1 MRLLTHSEMNKTW
14 NWALTVALAGFLFG
28 FDTVVIS
35 GANDPIKELWPT
47 SPWFHGVFIMSMALW
62 GTVLGSL
69 AGGIPTKRLGRKKTL
84 VWVGIL
90 YLVSALGSGL
100 ATDPYMF
107 SFFRFL
113 GGVGV
118 GASTVAAPT
127 YISEIS
133 TAKSRGRL
141 VALYQ
146 FNIVFGILIAYIS
159 NYLLAGFDGDND
171 WRWMLGV
178 EAIPAAL
185 YCVLILGV
193 PKSPRWLVIQQN
205 DEAGAL
211 NTLKLIHNDPVKA
224 KAEFDTIK
232 NHTSFET
239 SRKGVFS
246 GKYNKSLILAFLL
259 AFFNQLSGINF
270 VLYYAPDILKEAGF
284 VTTYTS
290 PPEGTSVLNNSES
303 APDNNE
309 DEHTSSDKVSA
320 ANETQAEKSAESD
333 STKKD
338 FAENDEPDRSE
349 SLLASVAIGGT
360 NLLFTFL
367 GLFLI
372 DRMGRKSLMYIGSA
386 GYIISLAM
394 VAYGFYSGAS
404 AGFNLFFILLFIAS
418 HAVGQGAVIWVFISE
433 IFPNNVRAAG
443 QAWGTGTH
451 WVFAALITMLGEV
464 VTDAF
469 QGWMIFTFFAAFM
482 VLQLLFTHFMM
493 PETKGVSLEELQDQL
508 TSKDA

>member
-1 MRLLTHSEMNKTW
+1 MNKLW
-14 NWALTVALAGFLFG
+14 NWSLTVALAGFLFG

-35 GANDPIKELWPT
+35 GANAPIKELWQT
-47 SPWFHGVFIMSMALW
+47 SAWFHGVFIMSMALW

-69 AGGIPTKRLGRKKTL
+69 AGGIPTKRIGRKNTL
-84 VWVGIL
+84 IWVGVL

-133 TAKSRGRL
+133 TAESRGRL

-146 FNIVFGILIAYIS
+146 FNIVFGILIAFIS
-159 NYLLAGFDGDND
+159 NYLLDGVGGSND

-178 EAIPAAL
+178 EALPAAL
-185 YCVLILGV
+185 YCLLILGV
-193 PKSPRWLVIQQN
+193 PNSPGWLMVERG
-205 DEAGAL
+205 DASGAL
-211 NTLKLIHNDPVKA
+211 QTLQLLHGDEGSA
-224 KAEFDTIK
+224 KAELDTIK
-232 NHTSFET
+232 AHQSQEKASGN
-239 SRKGVFS
+239 VFS
-246 GKYNKSLILAFLL
+246 GKYSKSLVLAFLL

-270 VLYYAPDILKEAGF
+270 ILYYAPVILGNAGF
-284 VTTYTS
+284 
-290 PPEGTSVLNNSES
+290 
-303 APDNNE
+303 A
-309 DEHTSSDKVSA
+309 SSD
-320 ANETQAEKSAESD
+320 
-333 STKKD
+333 
-338 FAENDEPDRSE
+338 
-349 SLLASVAIGGT
+349 SLLSSISIGGT
-360 NLLFTFL
+360 NLIFTFV
-367 GLFLI
+367 GLYLI
-372 DRMGRKSLMYIGSA
+372 DRMGRKSLMYIGSV

-394 VAYGFYSGAS
+394 VAYGFKTEAS
-404 AGFNLFFILLFIAS
+404 AGFNLFFILTFIAS

-433 IFPNNVRAAG
+433 IFPNSVRAAG

-464 VTDAF
+464 VIEAF
-469 QGWMIFTFFAAFM
+469 PGWTVFAFFAAFM

>member
-1 MRLLTHSEMNKTW
+1 MNKTW
-14 NWALTVALAGFLFG
+14 NWSLTVALAGFLFG

-35 GANDPIKELWPT
+35 GANAPIKELWQT
-47 SPWFHGVFIMSMALW
+47 SAWFHGVFIMSMALW

-69 AGGIPTKRLGRKKTL
+69 AGGIPTKKIGRKKTL
-84 VWVGIL
+84 IWVGVL

-133 TAKSRGRL
+133 SAKSRGRL

-146 FNIVFGILIAYIS
+146 FNIVFGILIAFIS
-159 NYLLAGFDGDND
+159 NYLLDGVGGSND

-178 EAIPAAL
+178 EVLPAAL
-185 YCVLILGV
+185 YCLLIFGV
-193 PKSPRWLVIQQN
+193 PNSPRWLVVQQN
-205 DEAGAL
+205 DEAGAFA
-211 NTLKLIHNDPVKA
+211 TLQLIHGDGDKA
-224 KAEFDTIK
+224 QAELDTIK
-232 NHTSFET
+232 NHTSEET

-246 GKYNKSLILAFLL
+246 GKYNKSLLLAFLL

-270 VLYYAPDILKEAGF
+270 ILYYAPVILENAGF
-284 VTTYTS
+284 
-290 PPEGTSVLNNSES
+290 
-303 APDNNE
+303 A
-309 DEHTSSDKVSA
+309 SSD
-320 ANETQAEKSAESD
+320 
-333 STKKD
+333 
-338 FAENDEPDRSE
+338 
-349 SLLASVAIGGT
+349 SLLSSIAIGGT
-360 NLLFTFL
+360 NLAFTFV
-367 GLFLI
+367 GLYLI
-372 DRMGRKSLMYIGSA
+372 DRMGRKSLMYIGSV

-394 VAYGFYSGAS
+394 VAYGFKTEAS
-404 AGFNLFFILLFIAS
+404 AGFNLFFILTFIAS

-433 IFPNNVRAAG
+433 IFPNSVRAAG

-464 VTDAF
+464 VIEAF
-469 QGWMIFTFFAAFM
+469 PGWTVFAFFAAFM

>member
-1 MRLLTHSEMNKTW
+1 MNKTW
-14 NWALTVALAGFLFG
+14 NWSLTVALAGFLFG

-35 GANDPIKELWPT
+35 GANAPIKELWQT
-47 SPWFHGVFIMSMALW
+47 SSWFHGVFIMSMALW

-69 AGGIPTKRLGRKKTL
+69 AGGIPTKRIGRKKTL
-84 VWVGIL
+84 IWVGVL

-133 TAKSRGRL
+133 SAKSRGRL

-146 FNIVFGILIAYIS
+146 FNIVFGILIAFIS
-159 NYLLAGFDGDND
+159 NYLLDGVGGNSD

-178 EAIPAAL
+178 EALPAAL
-185 YCVLILGV
+185 YCLLIFGV
-193 PKSPRWLVIQQN
+193 PNSPRWLVVQQN

-211 NTLKLIHNDPVKA
+211 ATLQLIHGDVEKA
-224 KAEFDTIK
+224 QAELDAIK
-232 NHTSFET
+232 NHTSEET

-246 GKYNKSLILAFLL
+246 GKYNKSLLLAFLL

-270 VLYYAPDILKEAGF
+270 ILYYAPVILEKAGF
-284 VTTYTS
+284 
-290 PPEGTSVLNNSES
+290 
-303 APDNNE
+303 A
-309 DEHTSSDKVSA
+309 SSD
-320 ANETQAEKSAESD
+320 
-333 STKKD
+333 
-338 FAENDEPDRSE
+338 
-349 SLLASVAIGGT
+349 SLLSSISIGGT
-360 NLLFTFL
+360 NLIFTFV
-367 GLFLI
+367 GLYLI
-372 DRMGRKSLMYIGSA
+372 DRMGRKSLMYIGSV

-394 VAYGFYSGAS
+394 VAYGFKTEAS
-404 AGFNLFFILLFIAS
+404 AGFNLFFILTFIAS

-433 IFPNNVRAAG
+433 IFPNSVRAAG

-451 WVFAALITMLGEV
+451 WMFAALITMLGEV
-464 VTDAF
+464 VIEAF
-469 QGWMIFTFFAAFM
+469 PGWTVFAFFAAFM

-508 TSKDA
+508 TSKDV